1 MLDPITVGQQ
11 IMSDPTIQ
19 EAAVKG
25 LATVFSKVVGET
37 GIKLLGEGGSLLL
50 EGSSNLT
57 EAAKNLLFPVF
68 KQYVIKYNQRHGF
81 LNVLGM
87 GKPVSLESVYTKVN
101 FRPETLRGFESLE
114 AQETVFR
121 KRALQDEETRLG
133 MTVAKE
139 TDYLMVLGGPGTGK
153 STFLRK
159 LGLEALKGEKG
170 EYIKGYIPVLL
181 ELREL
186 KYKEVDLVE
195 KIGIEFKNC
204 GLEKYQECTQELLNQ
219 GKLLILLDG
228 LDEVPTEWMAEIS
241 TKIKNLVDT
250 YSKNRFVASC
260 RIAAFRNFH
269 SFQRFNQVVIADFD
283 DEQVEAFI
291 NNWFASHS
299 QPEWGQQCWEKLSS
313 ENYKAT
319 KELTRTPLLLT
330 LICLL
335 FRKTGQFPANKY
347 TVYERTLK
355 VLLEEWD
362 ASKEITRQRIYK
374 ELDTRRKE
382 LMLAQIAYDNFVDN
396 VLFFPGR
403 EIAKQIE
410 RVLGKM
416 LPKDTI
422 IDGRVVLREVEL
434 QHGILVE
441 RQGDIY
447 SFSHLTL
454 QEYLTMVHIFDE
466 DLLDQKLVDK
476 YLCDSRWREVF
487 LSWVG
492 FKKADSL
499 LLMMEKKTQS
509 LMNTPKLQGLL
520 RWVEGVTSK
529 VSGEIKPVGKR
540 AIAIANAYAN
550 AYAYAYA
557 YANAYANALA
567 YALAYAN
574 ALANALAYALANA
587 LALANV
593 NANAN
598 ALAYANALT
607 LANANALTLAN
618 ANANAN
624 ANAKKAIDEMIK
636 YVNWSKEA
644 EIYHGINLIDMI
656 DKLEVLEAEIS
667 DDSHP
672 KETSQAFSQKL
683 IKVIL
688 EGFNLTE
695 EMLNLSESEIKALE
709 DYLYANKFMV
719 DCKEEAVK
727 FPDVWHEIEARMLL
741 PNN

>member
-1 MLDPITVGQQ
+1 MIDPITVGQQ
-11 IMSDPTIQ
+11 IMSNPEIQ

-25 LATVFSKVVGET
+25 LATVFAKVVGEK
-37 GIKLLGEGGSLLL
+37 GIKLLGQGGSLLV
-50 EGSSNLT
+50 EGGGQLT

-87 GKPVSLESVYTKVN
+87 GQPVSLESVYTKVN
-101 FRPETLRGFESLE
+101 FRSETIRGFESLE

-159 LGLEALKGEKG
+159 LGLEALKGDKG

-186 KYKEVDLVE
+186 KDKQVDLVE
-195 KIGIEFKNC
+195 KIGLEFKNC
-204 GLEKYQECTQELLNQ
+204 GLEKYQDCTQELLAK

-228 LDEVPTEWMAEIS
+228 LDEVPTECLAEIS
-241 TKIKNLVDT
+241 TKIKNLVDS
-250 YSKNRFVASC
+250 YSNNRFVASC
-260 RIAAFRNFH
+260 RIAAFRHFH
-269 SFQRFNQVVIADFD
+269 SFQRFTQVVIADFD
-283 DEQVEAFI
+283 DQQVKTFI
-291 NNWFASHS
+291 DNWFASHF
-299 QPEWGQQCWEKLSS
+299 QPEWGQQCWDKLSS
-313 ENYKAT
+313 ESHQAT

-355 VLLEEWD
+355 VLLDEWD
-362 ASKEITRQRIYK
+362 ASKEITRQRIYQQ
-374 ELDTRRKE
+374 LDTRRKE
-382 LMLAQIAYDNFVDN
+382 LMLAQIAYHNFVDN

-410 RVLGKM
+410 RVLEKM
-416 LPKDTI
+416 LPKDTV

-441 RQGDIY
+441 RQADIY

-499 LLMMEKKTQS
+499 LLMMEKKSQS

-520 RWVEGVTSK
+520 RWVERVTSS

-540 AIAIANAYAN
+540 AVALANANGYGYAK
-550 AYAYAYA
+550 AYV
-557 YANAYANALA
+557 
-567 YALAYAN
+567 N
-574 ALANALAYALANA
+574 ALANTNA
-587 LALANV
+587 LAF
-593 NANAN
+593 
-598 ALAYANALT
+598 
-607 LANANALTLAN
+607 AN
-618 ANANAN
+618 ANANAYVLVY
-624 ANAKKAIDEMIK
+624 AKRAIDEMINK
-636 YVNWSKEA
+636 GLSKSD
-644 EIYHGINLIDMI
+644 L
-656 DKLEVLEAEIS
+656 VLL
-667 DDSHP
+667 
-672 KETSQAFSQKL
+672 L
-683 IKVIL
+683 IK
-688 EGFNLTE
+688 
-695 EMLNLSESEIKALE
+695 
-709 DYLYANKFMV
+709 
-719 DCKEEAVK
+719 
-727 FPDVWHEIEARMLL
+727 P
-741 PNN
+741 